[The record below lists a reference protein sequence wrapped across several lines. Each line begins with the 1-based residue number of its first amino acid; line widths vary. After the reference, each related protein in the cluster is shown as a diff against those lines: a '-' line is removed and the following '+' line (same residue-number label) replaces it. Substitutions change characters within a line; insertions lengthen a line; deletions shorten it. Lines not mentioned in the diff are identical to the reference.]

1 MQWSRVVSAVIAVAL
16 ILVSIEVF
24 VEALVSGFSRPAIL
38 ITLGLLAASVLVVI
52 RLATRRAGSSST
64 PYW

>member
-1 MQWSRVVSAVIAVAL
+1 MQWSRVVSAAIAVAL
-16 ILVSIEVF
+16 VLVSIEVF
-24 VEALVSGFSRPAIL
+24 VEALVGGFSRPAIL

>member
-1 MQWSRVVSAVIAVAL
+1 MQWSRVVSAAIAVAL

-24 VEALVSGFSRPAIL
+24 VEALVGGFSRPAIL
-38 ITLGLLAASVLVVI
+38 ITLGLLVVGVLVVV
-52 RLATRRAGSSST
+52 RLATRRADSSST

>member
-16 ILVSIEVF
+16 VLVSIEVF
-24 VEALVSGFSRPAIL
+24 VEALVGGFSRPAIL